1 MEGAAIS
8 EEVLMAVSQIA
19 IALIGFSGI
28 VTALGHGQGQKWTA
42 SELLQLR
49 TQVEPSMCA
58 LFGGL
63 VPSTVGL
70 LVTSPE
76 MLWRISNLVLVG
88 FIIAAL
94 TAHLYRSRRAPTL
107 WSQRFLSIVSVVVI
121 VVMILAAS
129 NIVIQREFVFM
140 LGLWLALIVGVHN
153 FTLLLF
159 RIERGDA

>member
-1 MEGAAIS
+1 MEGAGIS

-28 VTALGHGQGQKWTA
+28 VTALGHEQGQKWTA

-70 LVTSPE
+70 LVGSHE
-76 MLWRISNLVLVG
+76 MLWRISVVILAA
-88 FIIAAL
+88 FIFSALAAFL
-94 TAHLYRSRRAPTL
+94 IRARRAPTL
-107 WSQRFLSIVSVVVI
+107 WSQRFLSIVSVLVL
-121 VVMILAAS
+121 VVMVLAAT
-129 NIVIQREFVFM
+129 NIVTQYEFAFM

-153 FTLLLF
+153 FALLLF
-159 RIERGDA
+159 RVERDDA